1 MVSYNPPPFHSED
14 LAMASKSI
22 LCALLVG
29 CTVLSG
35 YQGPAQETGNQPD
48 KKKAGVSDS
57 SKAKAGVS
65 GPGKDFGFTEAFEAE
80 VKKVGEISAD
90 KFARRHAPKA
100 NYLKKISWD
109 PTKAKFWDQF
119 ALDPSAPGA
128 EINARGYEAWNLLLN
143 KTSGINNLS
152 RPEINRLK
160 AKKPAKGAFDF
171 RLKGKELELFKHNG
185 FVVSERLGSHSFT
198 DLYHRIYVRDLPVF
212 ITTDSMLHAWH
223 RTFDR
228 MLEGLEMDYFFPSA
242 AKMLSQMAEQLPA
255 AKKAYGNNILAESLA
270 DVDFF
275 LAVAQHLLHNSQ
287 AAPTV
292 LGQQKRIELALKAC
306 ASEKMLHYPL
316 FGRQR
321 EIDFSQFKPRG
332 RYDQHDWSKNYF
344 RAMMWLGRIDFRI
357 AGGPSKDQDLRELA
371 GAIVLNDLLQ
381 RAKQQET
388 WQQFDRLLQ
397 HFVGRTDSL
406 NFTQLGKV
414 LAAIGAPKAADITP
428 QTLAALHTHIQNGK
442 IGEQHI
448 RGEWFCVDP
457 NDPKKFVLPR
467 SFTFMGQRFIL
478 DSWVLS
484 KVVYDDIIW
493 KKEKIERRIPSC
505 LDMSFAVFGNDHV
518 VPLLHERMK
527 NRSGR
532 EFRDGLPYQHNLS
545 AARNLVDRLPPA
557 TWKDSIYTDWLG
569 CLRELSKP
577 TTDKKYPESVRT
589 SAWAM
594 KATTTQLAS
603 WTQLRHDTVLYAKPS
618 YTSGES
624 CFYPAGFVEPVP
636 HFWKRFEQ
644 MVLHTRDFVEK
655 TPFPNGKA
663 HQAVHLMHLNNFAK
677 AATMLR
683 SIAEKQ
689 DQQKALSKE
698 ETHFMEEVVVLGGVC
713 GGPRLNG
720 WYPNL
725 FSNRSA
731 REKDDD
737 AHKWVALV
745 TDVHTDPPSQVVGD
759 PGCVIHQGVGNV
771 DLLVIA
777 VDNGKDKM
785 VYAGP
790 VFSHYEFETPNAV
803 RKTNGDWHNMLRS
816 GKMPPRPEWTRGY
829 LAPGVNPDAKSYGK

>member
-1 MVSYNPPPFHSED
+1 
-14 LAMASKSI
+14 MASKSI
-22 LCALLVG
+22 LCAFFVAFLVTG
-29 CTVLSG
+29 G
-35 YQGPAQETGNQPD
+35 YQGPAQETERKPTVAD
-48 KKKAGVSDS
+48 KPAP
-57 SKAKAGVS
+57 AKAVVS
-65 GPGKDFGFTEAFEAE
+65 APGKDLGFTDAFEAE
-80 VKKVGEISAD
+80 VKKVGQISAD
-90 KFARRHAPKA
+90 EFAKRHAGKA

-119 ALDPSAPGA
+119 ALNPGAPGA
-128 EINARGYEAWNLLLN
+128 EINARGYEAWQLLLN
-143 KTSGINNLS
+143 KTPGINNLS
-152 RPEINRLK
+152 RDEIFRLK

-171 RLKGKELELFKHNG
+171 RLRGKELELFKHNG

-212 ITTDSMLHAWH
+212 ITSDSMLHAWH
-223 RTFDR
+223 RQFDR
-228 MLEGLEMDYFFPSA
+228 MLEGLEMDYFLPA
-242 AKMLSQMAEQLPA
+242 VTQMLSLMAVEIPA
-255 AKKAYGNNILAESLA
+255 AKKAYGNNPLVESLA

-275 LAVAQHLLHNSQ
+275 LAVAKDLLRSGWGTSYLNQ
-287 AAPTV
+287 
-292 LGQQKRIELALKAC
+292 GKRIEVALKAC
-306 ASEKMLHYPL
+306 AREEMLRYNI
-316 FGRQR
+316 FGRLR

-357 AGGPSKDQDLRELA
+357 AGGVSKEQDLRELGA
-371 GAIVLNDLLQ
+371 AIVLNDLLQ

-397 HFVGRTDSL
+397 HFVGKTDSL
-406 NFTQLGKV
+406 NLSQLGQV
-414 LAAIGAPKAADITP
+414 LTAFGAPKAANITP
-428 QTLAALHTHIQNGK
+428 QLLDALHTHIQAGK

-457 NDPKKFVLPR
+457 SDPNKFILPR

-493 KKEKIERRIPSC
+493 DQEKVQRRIPSC
-505 LDMSFAVFGNDHV
+505 LDMSFAVLGNDHV
-518 VPLLHERMK
+518 VPLLHQRMK
-527 NRSGR
+527 DKTGK

-545 AARNLVDRLPPA
+545 AARSLVDRLPPT
-557 TWKDSIYTDWLG
+557 TWKESIYADWLG

-577 TTDKKYPESVRT
+577 TTGAKYPESVRT

-594 KATTTQLAS
+594 KTTTTQLAS
-603 WTQLRHDTVLYAKPS
+603 WTQLRHDTILYAKPS
-618 YTSGES
+618 YTSGNS
-624 CFYPAGFVEPVP
+624 CVYPAGYVEPVP

-644 MVLHTRDFVEK
+644 MVLRTKDFVEK
-655 TPFPNGKA
+655 TPFPGGKN
-663 HQAVHLMHLNNFAK
+663 HQAVHLANLTRFAK

-683 SIAEKQ
+683 SISEKQ
-689 DQQKALSKE
+689 YEQKALSKD
-698 ETHFMEEVVVLGGVC
+698 ETKFMEEVVVLGGVC

-725 FSNRSA
+725 FSKRSDQ
-731 REKDDD
+731 EKEDD
-737 AHKWVALV
+737 ALKWVALV
-745 TDVHTDPPSQVVGD
+745 TDVHTDPPSPIAGD

-771 DLLVIA
+771 DLVVIA

-803 RKTNGDWHNMLRS
+803 RKTNGDWHNLLRD
-816 GKMPPRPEWTRGY
+816 GKAPPRPEWTRGY
-829 LAPGVNPDAKSYGK
+829 LAPGVNPDGKNYGK

>member
-1 MVSYNPPPFHSED
+1 MVP
-14 LAMASKSI
+14 KSI
-22 LCALLVG
+22 LCALLFGYFLV
-29 CTVLSG
+29 G
-35 YQGPAQETGNQPD
+35 YQGPAQEAG
-48 KKKAGVSDS
+48 KKADQ
-57 SKAKAGVS
+57 AKPAAAVL
-65 GPGKDFGFTEAFEAE
+65 GKDLGFTEAFEAE
-80 VKKVGEISAD
+80 VKKVGQISPD
-90 KFARRHAPKA
+90 EFARRHAGKA

-109 PTKAKFWDQF
+109 PTTAKFWDQF
-119 ALDPSAPGA
+119 ALDPESKGA
-128 EINARGYEAWNLLLN
+128 EINARGYEAWSLLIQREPG
-143 KTSGINNLS
+143 KYNNVP
-152 RPEINRLK
+152 RDEMNRLK
-160 AKKPAKGAFDF
+160 AKKPAKGSFDF
-171 RLKGKELELFKHNG
+171 RLKGKELDLFKHNG
-185 FVVSERLGSHSFT
+185 FVVSERLGAHSFT
-198 DLYHRIYVRDLPVF
+198 DLYHRIFVRDLPVF
-212 ITTDSMLHAWH
+212 ITSDSMLHAWH
-223 RTFDR
+223 RMFDR
-228 MLEGLEMDYFFPSA
+228 MLEGLEMDYFMPA
-242 AKMLSQMAEQLPA
+242 VAKMLGEMQAQIPA
-255 AKKAYGNNILAESLA
+255 AKQAYGNNPLAGSLA

-275 LAVAQHLLHNSQ
+275 LGVAWGLLRGGPG
-287 AAPTV
+287 PTF
-292 LGQQKRIELALKAC
+292 LNQQKRIELAHQAC
-306 ASEKMLHYPL
+306 ASERMLRYPL
-316 FGRQR
+316 FGRLR

-357 AGGPSKDQDLRELA
+357 AGGVSKDQDLRELGA
-371 GAIVLNDLLQ
+371 AIVLNDLLQ

-388 WQQFDRLLQ
+388 WQQFDKLLQ
-397 HFVGRTDSL
+397 HFVGRPDSL
-406 NFTQLGKV
+406 TFSQLGQV
-414 LAAIGAPKAADITP
+414 LAGFGAPKAANITP
-428 QTLAALHTHIQNGK
+428 QTLAGLYTHIQTGK

-457 NDPKKFVLPR
+457 DDPNKFVLPR

-493 KKEKIERRIPSC
+493 DKEKIQRRIPSC
-505 LDMSFAVFGNDHV
+505 LDMSFAVLGNDHV
-518 VPLLHERMK
+518 VPLLQARMK
-527 NRSGR
+527 DKSGK

-557 TWKDSIYTDWLG
+557 TWKDSIYTEWLA

-577 TTDKKYPESVRT
+577 TTNARYPESVRT

-603 WTQLRHDTVLYAKPS
+603 WTQLRHDTILYAKPS
-618 YTSGES
+618 YTSGNS
-624 CFYPAGFVEPVP
+624 CYYPAGFVEPVP

-644 MVLHTRDFVEK
+644 MVLSTKNFVEK
-655 TPFPNGKA
+655 TPFPNGKG
-663 HQAVHLMHLNNFAK
+663 HQAVHLATLDRFAK
-677 AATMLR
+677 AASMLR

-689 DQQKALSKE
+689 HAQKDLSKE
-698 ETHFMEEVVVLGGVC
+698 ETRFMEDVVVLGGVC

-725 FSNRSA
+725 FSNRSDQ
-731 REKDDD
+731 EKQDD

-745 TDVHTDPPSQVVGD
+745 TDVHTDPPSPIVGD
-759 PGCVIHQGVGNV
+759 PGCVIHQAVGNV

-803 RKTNGDWHNMLRS
+803 RNTNGDWHTMLRS

-829 LAPGVNPDAKSYGK
+829 LAPGVNPQAKSYGK